1 MSSGIEALVNREY
14 AYGFVTDVETDTVP
28 AGLNEDIIRTISA
41 KKNEPEFMLEWRLKA
56 YRNWATLEQS
66 DAEPTWA
73 NIKYGPI
80 NYQDITYY
88 SAPKQKKTL
97 NSLDELDPEIL
108 STYEKLG

>member
-56 YRNWATLEQS
+56 YRRWLTMKDPHGAKVQQ
-66 DAEPTWA
+66 P
-73 NIKYGPI
+73 PI
-80 NYQDITYY
+80 DHNPLVSF
-88 SAPKQKKTL
+88 SAPKSAKPLQ
-97 NSLDELDPEIL
+97 SLDEVNPEL
-108 STYEKLG
+108 LK